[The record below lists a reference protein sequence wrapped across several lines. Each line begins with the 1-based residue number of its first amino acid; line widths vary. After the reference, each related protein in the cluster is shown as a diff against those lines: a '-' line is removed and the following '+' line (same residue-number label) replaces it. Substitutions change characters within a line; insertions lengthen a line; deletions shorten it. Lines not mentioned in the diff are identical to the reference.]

1 MTCTIDKILA
11 DAKTLLERLKD
22 HDNAAESL
30 IEQSTTLSKRVEDM
44 KEAGTALPEKVR
56 EELIKLYEIKV
67 LGGGVKLMQTPPS
80 LSDTKKSQREL
91 WLSLEEHQYALE
103 LIMSKYRRQ
112 MLQLMM
118 AKKKIETDS
127 VLEMQQEHSKE
138 IPSKLDRICEMG
150 EVMRVA
156 VHLDDQQF
164 LNLQEK
170 LAQLELENKELKEL
184 LSISKGPADVNKEET
199 TENKSQLQN

>member
-44 KEAGTALPEKVR
+44 KEAGTALPEK
-56 EELIKLYEIKV
+56 ELIKLYEVKYSTHV
-67 LGGGVKLMQTPPS
+67 GVNIFLLKEESEVGKS
-80 LSDTKKSQREL
+80 LFSSTEL

-199 TENKSQLQN
+199 TENKSQL

>member
-44 KEAGTALPEKVR
+44 KEAGTALPE
-56 EELIKLYEIKV
+56 
-67 LGGGVKLMQTPPS
+67 
-80 LSDTKKSQREL
+80 
-91 WLSLEEHQYALE
+91 
-103 LIMSKYRRQ
+103 
-112 MLQLMM
+112 
-118 AKKKIETDS
+118 
-127 VLEMQQEHSKE
+127 KE